1 MDRRNSED
9 RGRQPDSV
17 PILSVFFG
25 RRRNIQRAEG
35 RQKSHYTDRHSP
47 MVFFFLVLLLGLNF
61 LDSLFTMMILDVKGR
76 ETNPIVRAAMDL
88 YGSNFWVWKFAIVSL
103 CAILLCMHSKHRVV
117 KGIII
122 TLCSIYFSVVLYQAL
137 LLNHL

>member
-1 MDRRNSED
+1 
-9 RGRQPDSV
+9 
-17 PILSVFFG
+17 
-25 RRRNIQRAEG
+25 
-35 RQKSHYTDRHSP
+35 
-47 MVFFFLVLLLGLNF
+47 
-61 LDSLFTMMILDVKGR
+61 MILDVKGR